1 MTLRRLDMADS
12 IRPVSLASTT
22 IGISAGERPMGSKHE
37 GVQDAKSQESDKVII
52 TGTISSKPSMPM
64 PSNSENAGPPA
75 REPDSQA
82 TQEQAQ
88 DDLERLGHTSQLV
101 SIFLDETPSAGVS
114 PELLSSLPEMSIMA
128 DEKGDPL
135 RVAKQGLNAPVF
147 CKNAEEGTGVFKP
160 FAVDSNPRSAELKRK
175 ETVYEITS
183 ADIMKHFGIPTIT
196 YYEARGKIKGE
207 ERLGVYS
214 DYVKNRSLAQD
225 PTLLKEI
232 KNPDETVR
240 GIIFDAWLGN
250 FDRIINNSNIWVKED
265 NNVIFGDYGCAF
277 RKGVTAFGL
286 PKANLSVMSLY
297 ATEANVGKAL
307 IEIRSLTDDDIAA
320 LVDQGLMHTTL
331 GDESLRD
338 HMVGVLIHNRNE
350 LRASNPFE
358 VFYSQNQAEIK
369 LDRRASKEVAMTFI
383 DKYGGDKPRPRA
395 IVKKLYEN
403 TYFKDP
409 ESQAKVKSLSHEMER
424 LIAGHLRGEN
434 PTFHLTPE
442 SPDIFNAFINII
454 FCNLSPQK
462 CMELNMGLYS

>member
-1 MTLRRLDMADS
+1 MADAL
-12 IRPVSLASTT
+12 RPVSFPTGK
-22 IGISAGERPMGSKHE
+22 GISAGEKPVLIHTGALQDTTPLQGDEVNIMGPLSH
-37 GVQDAKSQESDKVII
+37 KSSLPVPSLPERSGQPFGEQA
-52 TGTISSKPSMPM
+52 SMP
-64 PSNSENAGPPA
+64 PSANAPG
-75 REPDSQA
+75 E
-82 TQEQAQ
+82 
-88 DDLERLGHTSQLV
+88 LERLGHSSQLL

-114 PELLSSLPEMSIMA
+114 AVLMSSLPEMAIMT

-147 CKNAEEGTGVFKP
+147 CKNADGGTGVFKP

-175 ETVYEITS
+175 ETVYEIAS
-183 ADIMKHFGIPTIT
+183 ADIMKHFNIPTIT
-196 YYEARGKIKGE
+196 YYEARGTIRGE

-232 KNPDETVR
+232 RNPDETVR
-240 GIIFDAWLGN
+240 GIVFDAWLGN
-250 FDRIINNSNIWVKED
+250 FDRIINNSNIWVKD
-265 NNVIFGDYGCAF
+265 DGNVIFGDYGCAF
-277 RKGVTAFGL
+277 RKGVAAFGL

-297 ATEANVGKAL
+297 ATEANVGRAL
-307 IEIRSLTDDDIAA
+307 DEIRSLGDEEIAA
-320 LVDQGLMHTTL
+320 LVDHGLTHTTL

-358 VFYSQNQAEIK
+358 VFYSNRSAEIQ
-369 LDRRASKEVAMTFI
+369 LDQRASKEVARTFI
-383 DKYGGDKPRPRA
+383 DKYGGDKPRARA

-409 ESQAKVKSLSHEMER
+409 ESQARVKSLSREMER
-424 LIAGHLRGEN
+424 LIEGHLRGEN
-434 PTFHLTPE
+434 PSFHIAPE